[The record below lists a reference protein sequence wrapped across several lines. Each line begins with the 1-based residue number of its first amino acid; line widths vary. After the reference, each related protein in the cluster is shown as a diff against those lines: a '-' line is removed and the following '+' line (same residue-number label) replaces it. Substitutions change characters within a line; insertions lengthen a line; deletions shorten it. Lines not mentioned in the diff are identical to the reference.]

1 MGPQEMKDT
10 VRRFVTGIFDETN
23 FGLVEEMTTDG
34 FTFSLPRVGTITKE
48 AFVETMSAYRSAYSV
63 VRNTFEEQVAEGD
76 MVVTKGT
83 SHVTQAESAVE
94 PGVAP
99 QSASVPWV
107 MFTRFEGDR
116 IAENW
121 ELWDELGSNIQLGV
135 GPGSE

>member
-63 VRNTFEEQVAEGD
+63 VRNTFEEQVVEGD
-76 MVVTKGT
+76 MVVTRGT
-83 SHVTQAESAVE
+83 SHVTQAESVE
-94 PGVAP
+94 EAR
-99 QSASVPWV
+99 SASVPWV
-107 MFTRFEGDR
+107 MFTRFEGDL

-121 ELWDELGSNIQLGV
+121 ELWDELGSNMQLGV